1 MDTLQSIFH
10 RLSSSRRHMW
20 ISAIIYRPVHELT
33 SADKA
38 LILCI
43 LALALWKF
51 HLAWQL
57 LWTLLSEAI
66 LTWVI
71 ILRDSLWRQDCVLA
85 KLVMQWCKLV
95 DLTNADFTIK
105 HAERVMRIALATH
118 RDHVRATRILK
129 LATIFKALVS
139 LVFDLVDWLVVDQ
152 VLELALCK
160 LRSRM
165 SAVSR
170 LTIVASVA
178 HVKQAFIQLVVT
190 HLISREV
197 HVLAVGQNVVE
208 RLFL

>member
-1 MDTLQSIFH
+1 
-10 RLSSSRRHMW
+10 
-20 ISAIIYRPVHELT
+20 
-33 SADKA
+33 
-38 LILCI
+38 
-43 LALALWKF
+43 
-51 HLAWQL
+51 
-57 LWTLLSEAI
+57 
-66 LTWVI
+66 
-71 ILRDSLWRQDCVLA
+71 
-85 KLVMQWCKLV
+85 MQWCKLV

-105 HAERVMRIALATH
+105 HAERVMCIALATH
-118 RDHVRATRILK
+118 RDHVRATRILE

-178 HVKQAFIQLVVT
+178 HVQQAFIQLVVT

-197 HVLAVGQNVVE
+197 HVLAVSQNVVE